1 METTTDTIIE
11 TTSEVTSIFQQEVN
25 SMNLNEIATIFF
37 IIALIIIMIVFA
49 SKSRMGV
56 KK

>member
-37 IIALIIIMIVFA
+37 IIALIIILIVFA